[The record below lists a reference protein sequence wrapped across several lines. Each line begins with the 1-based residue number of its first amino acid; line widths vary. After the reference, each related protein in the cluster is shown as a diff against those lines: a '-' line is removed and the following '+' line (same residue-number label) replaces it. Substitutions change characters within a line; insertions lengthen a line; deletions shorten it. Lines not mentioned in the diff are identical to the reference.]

1 MSTLLEVFRLL
12 LQTAASVL
20 VFCLLLRVLM
30 QWAKIH
36 PNNPLAPFIFTM
48 TDWLVRPIRRFMP
61 GFGGID
67 WATVLGAF
75 FISYLLQV
83 VLIAIASGIQG
94 ENFAQIM
101 TFSVPIALFWLIRNL
116 AYLLMGI
123 VLVQVILSWVNPFS
137 PFASLVNELS
147 RPFLEPL
154 RRIIPTVGNVDL
166 TPLVFF
172 LIVQVVMIVLQGF
185 MPAFY

>member
-1 MSTLLEVFRLL
+1 MSTLLEVFRLI
-12 LQTAASVL
+12 LQTVASVL

-36 PNNPLAPFIFTM
+36 PSNLLAPFVFAM
-48 TDWLVRPIRRFMP
+48 TDWLVRPLRRFVP

-67 WATVLGAF
+67 CASVVGAF
-75 FISYLLQV
+75 LVAYVLQV
-83 VLIAIASGIQG
+83 ILIAIASGIQG
-94 ENFAQIM
+94 ESFSQIIA
-101 TFSVPIALFWLIRNL
+101 FSVPVSLFWLIRNL

-123 VLVQVILSWVNPFS
+123 VLVQVVLSWVNPFS

-154 RRIIPTVGNVDL
+154 RRIVPTVGQVDL

-172 LIVQVVMIVLQGF
+172 LIVQVVMIVLQGL
-185 MPAFY
+185 MPSFY